1 MFDTIYSQVGT
12 AISVVVVAF
21 AFLRGDEPE
30 RVGGGAFALGL
41 LASLLVQDDS
51 QLYGPQWGL
60 FVIDVILLAVYA
72 ALAWKSRRSWPVWA
86 SGLQSLAVMSHVLT
100 MVDPR
105 PPTAAFYAV
114 VNLSSYG
121 ILLALALGV
130 HRAWQDARREALEVV
145 PRRE

>member
-1 MFDTIYSQVGT
+1 VFDTLYSQIGS
-12 AISVVVVAF
+12 AIAVAVVAF

-30 RVGGGAFALGL
+30 RVGAGAFALGL

-60 FVIDVILLAVYA
+60 FVIDVILLTVYI

-86 SGLQSLAVMSHVLT
+86 SGLQALSVMTHVLT
-100 MVDPR
+100 IVDPR
-105 PPTAAFYAV
+105 PPGAAFYAV
-114 VNLSSYG
+114 VNLASYG

-130 HRAWQDARREALEVV
+130 HRAWPDARAAALEDG
-145 PRRE
+145 PGAA